1 MLLPTRKQ
9 TVQKVGCVISHPPG
23 LHVHTA
29 LIYTAWTSTI
39 YTLNTAQVWIL
50 N

>member
-1 MLLPTRKQ
+1 MNKDVLKDIRH
-9 TVQKVGCVISHPPG
+9 GEAFISHPPG